1 MVQNKK
7 SYNLVIGVLALL
19 TIILLIAV
27 IGYFV
32 SRPRPL
38 VIQGEAEAT
47 EYRVSGKV
55 PGRIETLFVKDGQE
69 HVPDGSR
76 DREVHPV
83 VHQQDDTEPKCREQN
98 GIDKHLAE
106 NCNAHGIAGC
116 HQQMTGSSIFQLC
129 AERVNHDD
137 DYCQCQYT
145 REEDVCQV
153 VTIVSILVTNLMYI
167 YIHGSDPSHDRILVH
182 AFRAE
187 HLSLDSAVREVYHRQ
202 NIFI

>member
-1 MVQNKK
+1 MPEREGLCKSLNIRRHGLYRQGKSRHRERQHAVQCADTQCKTWNREHT
-7 SYNLVIGVLALL
+7 Y
-19 TIILLIAV
+19 
-27 IGYFV
+27 Y
-32 SRPRPL
+32 
-38 VIQGEAEAT
+38 
-47 EYRVSGKV
+47 EYCHTFAGQHQQ
-55 PGRIETLFVKDGQE
+55 KDGQE

-116 HQQMTGSSIFQLC
+116 HQQMTGGAVFQLC
-129 AERVNHDD
+129 AERVDHDD
-137 DYCQCQYT
+137 DYCQCQYS
-145 REEDVCQV
+145 REEDVGQV